1 MIDIKFLQIKPNSD
15 NNISNLLKEKCHKI
29 ASTDNFDDI
38 SDLKDDVIE
47 LFDDIIINHSNNDP
61 ILMINSFFASIN
73 GRDISEQNYD
83 TLIFNK
89 TNNKYNIILVNTLY
103 NSTKNNLSDT
113 ERTEQFN
120 LLASILIQS
129 TTNNNVIFGDA
140 FIININCSF
149 YDSLLNQKTDNENYV
164 NIYYNYTI
172 NDLIN
177 SYTDVLYVRIFV
189 KSINGSNNNF
199 IIYNREILD
208 KFLQTSEIIQV
219 GNDIIKITHN
229 DKYLFIKTT
238 DFLPNSHNSIMTMI
252 NDEVNNNNFYL
263 TNLLNDDY
271 EILEKL

>member
-1 MIDIKFLQIKPNSD
+1 MIDIKFVQIKPNSD
-15 NNISNLLKEKCHKI
+15 NNVCNLLKENCHKI
-29 ASTDNFDDI
+29 ASTNNFDDI
-38 SDLKDDVIE
+38 SDLKDDVFE
-47 LFDDIIINHSNNDP
+47 LFDDIIIKHTNNDP

-89 TNNKYNIILVNTLY
+89 NDNKYNIILVNTLY
-103 NSTKNNLSDT
+103 NSTTNNLSDT

-120 LLASILIQS
+120 LLASLLIQS
-129 TTNNNVIFGDA
+129 SSNNNVIFGDA

-149 YDSLLNQKTDNENYV
+149 YDSLLNKKANIEDYV

-172 NDLIN
+172 DNLVN

-189 KSINGSNNNF
+189 KSITGSNNNF

-208 KFLQTSEIIQV
+208 KFLQTSEVIQV
-219 GNDIIKITHN
+219 GNNIIKLTNN

-252 NDEVNNNNFYL
+252 KDDVNNNNYYL

>member
-15 NNISNLLKEKCHKI
+15 NNISNLLKENCYKI